1 MALLLS
7 LLIFGLILFGAYFL
21 PSIIAN
27 ARGHRDQLAIFLL
40 NICFGWTV
48 FGWLALLVWAFVVP
62 HEKKPQRFVIRST
75 PIVMRESVPDSVPD
89 EIVWH

>member
-40 NICFGWTV
+40 NICFGWTG
-48 FGWLALLVWAFVVP
+48 FGWLALLVWAFVPHKETKPRRIIIRTVP
-62 HEKKPQRFVIRST
+62 VIVPVMEEEKCS
-75 PIVMRESVPDSVPD
+75 S
-89 EIVWH
+89 IVWH